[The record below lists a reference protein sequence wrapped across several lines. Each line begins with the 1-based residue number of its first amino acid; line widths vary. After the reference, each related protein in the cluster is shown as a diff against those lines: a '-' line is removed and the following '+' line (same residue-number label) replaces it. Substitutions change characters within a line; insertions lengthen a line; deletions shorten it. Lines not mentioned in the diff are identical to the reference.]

1 MQSRSKAQLNQAITA
16 FTQHFVAGNTIQA
29 SLIEEIFA
37 IAPLNITR
45 LATAKAEVTRHTFEV
60 LEAYTKLNR
69 LLRSRGLVL
78 KKKNDTFEVLGLQR
92 AQHKV
97 EKYYA
102 VADRNKYQAAQLRR
116 GLITHRSQWSPL
128 TQEELQ
134 RGAPL

>member
-16 FTQHFVAGNTIQA
+16 NSTQFTAGNTIQA

-37 IAPLNITR
+37 IAPLRITR
-45 LATAKAEVTRHTFEV
+45 LATAKTEITRYQFQMLT
-60 LEAYTKLNR
+60 AYTRLNR
-69 LLRSRGLVL
+69 LLRNRGLVL
-78 KKKNDTFEVLGLQR
+78 KQSNDNYEVLGLQR

-102 VADRNKYQAAQLRR
+102 VADRNNYQAAQLRR
-116 GLITHRSQWSPL
+116 GLITHRSQWSQL
-128 TQEELQ
+128 ADEELQ

>member
-16 FTQHFVAGNTIQA
+16 RNTHFMPGNTIPA
-29 SLIEEIFA
+29 RIVEDIFDL
-37 IAPLNITR
+37 APLNITR
-45 LATAKAEVTRHTFEV
+45 LATAKAEVTRHTFEI

-102 VADRNKYQAAQLRR
+102 VADRNNYQAAQLRR
-116 GLITHRSQWSPL
+116 GLVTHRSQWSPL

>member
-16 FTQHFVAGNTIQA
+16 RNTHFMPGNTIPVHV
-29 SLIEEIFA
+29 IEDIFD

-45 LATAKAEVTRHTFEV
+45 LATAKAEVVRHTFEV

-78 KKKNDTFEVLGLQR
+78 KKKNDTFEVLGLER
-92 AQHKV
+92 AQRKV
-97 EKYYA
+97 EKYYS
-102 VADRNKYQAAQLRR
+102 VADRNNYQAAQLRR
-116 GLITHRSQWSPL
+116 GLVTHRSQWSPL

>member
-1 MQSRSKAQLNQAITA
+1 MQSRSKAQINQAITA
-16 FTQHFVAGNTIQA
+16 LTQHFVAGNTIPA
-29 SLIEEIFA
+29 RIVEDIFD

-45 LATAKAEVTRHTFEV
+45 LDTAKAEVVRHTFEI

-69 LLRSRGLVL
+69 LLRNRGLVL

-97 EKYYA
+97 EKYYS
-102 VADRNKYQAAQLRR
+102 VADRNNYQAAQLRR
-116 GLITHRSQWSPL
+116 GLVTHRSQWSPL

>member
-16 FTQHFVAGNTIQA
+16 RNTHFMPGNTIPA
-29 SLIEEIFA
+29 RIVEDIFD

-45 LATAKAEVTRHTFEV
+45 LATAKAEVVRHTFEV

-69 LLRSRGLVL
+69 LLRNRGLVL
-78 KKKNDTFEVLGLQR
+78 KKKNDTFEVLGLER

-102 VADRNKYQAAQLRR
+102 VAYRNNYQAVQLRR
-116 GLITHRSQWSPL
+116 GLVTHRSQWSPL

>member
-16 FTQHFVAGNTIQA
+16 RNTHFMPGNTIPA
-29 SLIEEIFA
+29 RIVEDIFD

-69 LLRSRGLVL
+69 LLRNRGLVL
-78 KKKNDTFEVLGLQR
+78 KKKNDTFEVLGLER

-97 EKYYA
+97 EKYYS
-102 VADRNKYQAAQLRR
+102 VADRNNYQAAQLRR
-116 GLITHRSQWSPL
+116 GLVTHRSQWSPL

>member
-1 MQSRSKAQLNQAITA
+1 MQRRSKAQLNQAITA
-16 FTQHFVAGNTIQA
+16 HHTHFVSGNTIQA

-45 LATAKAEVTRHTFEV
+45 LATAKAEVTRHTFEI

-69 LLRSRGLVL
+69 LLRNRGLVL
-78 KKKNDTFEVLGLQR
+78 KKKNDTFEVLGVQR

-102 VADRNKYQAAQLRR
+102 VADRNNYQAAQLRR
-116 GLITHRSQWSPL
+116 GVVTHRSQWSPL

>member
-16 FTQHFVAGNTIQA
+16 RNTHFMPGNTIPA
-29 SLIEEIFA
+29 RIVEDIFD

-78 KKKNDTFEVLGLQR
+78 KKKNDTFEVLGLER

-102 VADRNKYQAAQLRR
+102 VADRNNYQAAQLRR
-116 GLITHRSQWSPL
+116 GLVTHRSQWSPL

>member
-1 MQSRSKAQLNQAITA
+1 MQRRSKAQLNQAITA
-16 FTQHFVAGNTIQA
+16 ASQHFVSGNTIPA
-29 SLIEEIFA
+29 RIVEDIFD

-45 LATAKAEVTRHTFEV
+45 LATAKAEVVRHTFEV

-69 LLRSRGLVL
+69 LLRNRGLVL
-78 KKKNDTFEVLGLQR
+78 KKKNDTFEVLGLER

-102 VADRNKYQAAQLRR
+102 VADRNNYQAAQLRR
-116 GLITHRSQWSPL
+116 GLVTHRSQWSPL

>member
-37 IAPLNITR
+37 IAPLRVTR
-45 LATAKAEVTRHTFEV
+45 LATAKAEVTRHTFQI

-69 LLRSRGLVL
+69 LLRNRGLVL
-78 KKKNDTFEVLGLQR
+78 KKKNNTFEVLGLER

-97 EKYYA
+97 EKYYS
-102 VADRNKYQAAQLRR
+102 VADRNNYQAAQLRR
-116 GLITHRSQWSPL
+116 GLVTHRSQWSSL

>member
-16 FTQHFVAGNTIQA
+16 RNTHFMPGNTIPA
-29 SLIEEIFA
+29 RIVEDIFD

-45 LATAKAEVTRHTFEV
+45 LATAKAEVVRHTFEI

-97 EKYYA
+97 EKYYS
-102 VADRNKYQAAQLRR
+102 VADRNNYQAAQLRR
-116 GLITHRSQWSPL
+116 GVVTHRSQWSPL
-128 TQEELQ
+128 TDEELQ

>member
-102 VADRNKYQAAQLRR
+102 VADRNNYQAAQLRR
-116 GLITHRSQWSPL
+116 GLVTHRSQWSPL

>member
-16 FTQHFVAGNTIQA
+16 RNTHFMPGNTIPA
-29 SLIEEIFA
+29 RIVEDIFD

-45 LATAKAEVTRHTFEV
+45 LATAKAEVVRHTFEV

-102 VADRNKYQAAQLRR
+102 VADRNNYQAAQLRR
-116 GLITHRSQWSPL
+116 GLVTHRSQWSPL

>member
-1 MQSRSKAQLNQAITA
+1 MQRRSKAQLNQAITA
-16 FTQHFVAGNTIQA
+16 RNTHFMPGNTIPA
-29 SLIEEIFA
+29 RIVEDIFD

-45 LATAKAEVTRHTFEV
+45 LATAKAEVVRHTFEV

-102 VADRNKYQAAQLRR
+102 VADRNNYQAAQLRR
-116 GLITHRSQWSPL
+116 GVVTHRSQWSPL

>member
-16 FTQHFVAGNTIQA
+16 RNTHFMPGNTIPA
-29 SLIEEIFA
+29 HVIEDIFD

-45 LATAKAEVTRHTFEV
+45 LATAKAEVVRHTFEV

-102 VADRNKYQAAQLRR
+102 VADRNNYQAAQLRR
-116 GLITHRSQWSPL
+116 GLVTHRSQWSPL
-128 TQEELQ
+128 TDEELQ

>member
-16 FTQHFVAGNTIQA
+16 HHTHFVAGNTIQA

-45 LATAKAEVTRHTFEV
+45 LATAKAEVIRHTFEI

-69 LLRSRGLVL
+69 LLRNRGLVL
-78 KKKNDTFEVLGLQR
+78 KKKNDTFEVLGLER

-102 VADRNKYQAAQLRR
+102 VADRNNYQAAQLRR
-116 GLITHRSQWSPL
+116 GLVTHRSQWSPL
-128 TQEELQ
+128 TDEELQ